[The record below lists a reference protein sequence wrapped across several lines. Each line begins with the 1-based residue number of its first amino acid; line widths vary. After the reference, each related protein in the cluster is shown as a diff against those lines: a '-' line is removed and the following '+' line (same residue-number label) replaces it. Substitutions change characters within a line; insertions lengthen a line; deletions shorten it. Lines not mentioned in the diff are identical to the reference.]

1 MQSLSHRVHVLMM
14 RFWETT
20 APLACCSHFLGLEG
34 QTLCQCPQLSI
45 AGAQPSIPAQHAAAL
60 PGRARS
66 SVCTG

>member
-1 MQSLSHRVHVLMM
+1 MQSLSRTLHVLMM
-14 RFWETT
+14 MFWETT
-20 APLACCSHFLGLEG
+20 APLARCSRFLGVEG
-34 QTLCQCPQLSI
+34 QILCPCSQLSI